1 MKTYKWHLLLQKDK
15 VCSFVTISEIITE
28 ILNGTPEL
36 LHGREK
42 HPWITFFFFYSPLN
56 LMDMCCDICLLFLFQ
71 IGKIQFPFCDYW

>member
-42 HPWITFFFFYSPLN
+42 HPWITFFFFF
-56 LMDMCCDICLLFLFQ
+56 ILLL
-71 IGKIQFPFCDYW
+71 I